1 MPNADLLNLRAQIDG
16 LDQALV
22 ELLGRR
28 FRVTDEVGRLKASS
42 GLSAVDPEREATQ
55 EARLRS
61 LAMRHGVNPDV
72 VSRIFR
78 AIVDEV
84 VVNHE
89 SVAANRESRG
99 F

>member
-1 MPNADLLNLRAQIDG
+1 MPNADLLDLRAQIDG

-42 GLSAVDPEREATQ
+42 GLVAVDPEREATQ

-72 VSRIFR
+72 VARIFR
-78 AIVDEV
+78 TIVEEV
-84 VVNHE
+84 VSNHE
-89 SVAANRESRG
+89 LVAAGRESRS